1 MVKVDTLY
9 QIDVR
14 LREIKGVSKPFGG
27 VSLVLLGDPLQ
38 LRPVRGSYPWEEP
51 KNEKYRRVHLIEPI
65 WKMFLPVI
73 LRTNHRQGSDR
84 TFSEILNRIR
94 IGEQNDN
101 DLDILSSRVFKRE
114 DRNIPEDS
122 VHIFAT
128 NAEVNQ
134 WNQVFLERL
143 DGAEFSVET
152 TVTHPVLKNFR
163 VDVDPSG
170 FIHNTSLLKTF
181 NFKINSKVM
190 LTTNLCTVDGLT
202 NGAFGQIVGVRK
214 NLKERITE
222 IHVCFSNSNV
232 GKETAKEHPDL
243 ERVYGRPTIPIRKF
257 EAVFGIGKRDT
268 QATRS
273 TASAIGFPLKL
284 ASCVTSHKARHC

>member
-14 LREIKGVSKPFGG
+14 LREIKGVSRPFGG
-27 VSLVLLGDPLQ
+27 VSMILLGDPLQ

-51 KNEKYRRVHLIEPI
+51 NNEKYRRVHQIEPI
-65 WKMFLPVI
+65 WNKFLPVI

-84 TFSEILNRIR
+84 AFSEILNRVR
-94 IGEQNDN
+94 VGQQED
-101 DLDILSSRVFKRE
+101 DDFEVLSSRVFKRE
-114 DRNIPEDS
+114 DKNIPEDS
-122 VHIFAT
+122 IHIFAT

-143 DGAEFSVET
+143 PGVEFSVET
-152 TVTHPVLKNFR
+152 TVIHPVLKNFR

-202 NGAFGQIVGVRK
+202 NGAFGTIMGVRK
-214 NLKERITE
+214 DLKDKIIE
-222 IHVCFSNSNV
+222 IHVCKTYNSN
-232 GKETAKEHPDL
+232 
-243 ERVYGRPTIPIRKF
+243 
-257 EAVFGIGKRDT
+257 
-268 QATRS
+268 
-273 TASAIGFPLKL
+273 
-284 ASCVTSHKARHC
+284 

>member
-1 MVKVDTLY
+1 M
-9 QIDVR
+9 I
-14 LREIKGVSKPFGG
+14 E
-27 VSLVLLGDPLQ
+27 
-38 LRPVRGSYPWEEP
+38 
-51 KNEKYRRVHLIEPI
+51 LIESI
-65 WKMFLPVI
+65 WNKFLPVI

-84 TFSEILNRIR
+84 EFSEILNRIR
-94 IGEQNDN
+94 VGEQEESDFNV
-101 DLDILSSRVFKRE
+101 LSSRVFKRG
-114 DRNIPEDS
+114 DNNIPEDS

-128 NAEVNQ
+128 NAEVNR
-134 WNQVFLERL
+134 WNQEFLDRL
-143 DGAEFSVET
+143 GGVEFTVET

-202 NGAFGQIVGVRK
+202 NGAFGQIVGVK
-214 NLKERITE
+214 KDGHEKIAE
-222 IHVCFSNSNV
+222 IHVSFSNPNV
-232 GKETAKEHPDL
+232 GRETAKQHPDL
-243 ERVYGRPTIPIRKF
+243 ERVYGRPTVTIKKF

-273 TASAIGFPLKL
+273 TASAFGFPLKL
-284 ASCVTSHKARHC
+284 ASCVTSHKARNC